1 MLSSFDWLRRSRT
14 GAELLATLEYL
25 TSRPDLFP
33 THPLSPPLRRGEEE
47 IGPPFSA
54 LNGPCQRCW
63 VYPRLPL
70 FRQGSTQA
78 PQYNY
83 CPSCQAILT
92 RAGKLG
98 KISRQSI
105 VLWGF
110 VNRLSKLLQMG
121 EGFSDYHVLGAYVHD
136 ENHFLLMMPRREL
149 KPWLRELV
157 IYHGPDLKGLLQISP
172 TTGAGRGVDMGDV
185 LCRAVH
191 HEARF
196 PMDQLRVRFYA
207 APYQILKPYARDQQ
221 SLLTFEVSEF
231 LSVLE
236 MAAVFRTILR
246 PREQE
251 LLYQLVNLKDASE
264 EQFYWGRF
272 LWFLNQEAKDMLNAW
287 RIRQWPKD
295 RIRLLYE
302 LVDYVAFYHTD

>member
-1 MLSSFDWLRRSRT
+1 MLSSFDWLRRSQT

-33 THPLSPPLRRGEEE
+33 TGDE

-54 LNGPCQRCW
+54 LDGPCQRCW
-63 VYPRLPL
+63 VYPRLA
-70 FRQGSTQA
+70 S
-78 PQYNY
+78 PQQNY

-92 RAGKLG
+92 RAGRLG

-105 VLWGF
+105 VIWGL
-110 VNRLSKLLQMG
+110 VNRLSKLLRMG
-121 EGFSDYHVLGAYVHD
+121 EGFDDHHVLGTYVHD
-136 ENHFLLMMPRREL
+136 ENHFLLVMPRREL
-149 KPWLRELV
+149 KPWLQELV
-157 IYHGPDLKGLLQISP
+157 IYHGSDLKGLIQILP
-172 TTGAGRGVDMGDV
+172 TTGGGKQVSMGDI

-196 PMDQLRVRFYA
+196 PMDQLRVRFFS
-207 APYQILKPYARDQQ
+207 APYQILKPHTRDRQG
-221 SLLTFEVSEF
+221 LLTFEVSEF

-246 PREQE
+246 PQEQASLYE
-251 LLYQLVNLKDASE
+251 LLNLEDTSE

-272 LWFLNQEAKDMLNAW
+272 MGFLNQEAKDMLNAW
-287 RIRQWPKD
+287 RIRQWPKSQ
-295 RIRLLYE
+295 IKLLYE
-302 LVDYVAFYHTD
+302 LVDYVAFYQTH

>member
-1 MLSSFDWLRRSRT
+1 MLSSFDWLRRSRS

-25 TSRPDLFP
+25 TTKPDLF
-33 THPLSPPLRRGEEE
+33 SRGEE

-63 VYPRLPL
+63 VYPRLP
-70 FRQGSTQA
+70 S
-78 PQYNY
+78 PQQSY

-98 KISRQSI
+98 YISRQSI

-110 VNRLSKLLQMG
+110 VNRLSKLLQRG
-121 EGFSDYHVLGAYVHD
+121 EGFDDYHVLGAYVHD

-149 KPWLRELV
+149 KPWLQELV

-172 TTGAGRGVDMGDV
+172 TTGAGRGVDMGEV

-207 APYQILKPYARDQQ
+207 APHQILKPYTREQQ
-221 SLLTFEVSEF
+221 GLLTFEVSEF

-251 LLYQLVNLKDASE
+251 LLYQLVNLEDASE

-272 LWFLNQEAKDMLNAW
+272 LGFLNQEARDMLNAW
-287 RIRQWPKD
+287 RIRQWSRN

-302 LVDYVAFYHTD
+302 LVDYVAFYQTD